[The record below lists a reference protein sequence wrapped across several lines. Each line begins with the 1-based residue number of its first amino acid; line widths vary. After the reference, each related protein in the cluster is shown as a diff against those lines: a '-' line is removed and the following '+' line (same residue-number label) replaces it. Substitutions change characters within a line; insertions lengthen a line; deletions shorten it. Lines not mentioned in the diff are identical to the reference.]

1 MQSVNNFSHDKIKDN
16 RIRTV
21 YTYQQIY
28 ALEAEYTANK
38 FAKGARRKQIA
49 QRIGM
54 QEIQVRTWF
63 KNRRAREKNENFKT
77 TTTSAP
83 IEQSTVPAYQHT
95 SLKRSRTDDLNSFK
109 ANNLNQSNW
118 ILPPP
123 ACQHSSTIENEIM
136 GFTENDLNR
145 SNWIQSSPAY
155 QHSSTTENDIMGFT
169 ANDLNHWIQ
178 PPSAYQHTPTTNDL
192 NVFEHIST
200 DDYNYIMEFIGN
212 NPSDCI
218 QPPPA
223 KKPKIQTLEQLVLHP
238 DTNCWIRI

>member
-1 MQSVNNFSHDKIKDN
+1 MQSV
-16 RIRTV
+16 RTV
-21 YTYQQIY
+21 YTNLQIKV
-28 ALEAEYTANK
+28 LEAEYAANK

-49 QRIGM
+49 QRIGV

-123 ACQHSSTIENEIM
+123 TCQHSSTI
-136 GFTENDLNR
+136 
-145 SNWIQSSPAY
+145 
-155 QHSSTTENDIMGFT
+155 ENDIMGFT

-178 PPSAYQHTPTTNDL
+178 PPPAYQHVPTTNDL
-192 NVFEHIST
+192 NVFEHSST

-223 KKPKIQTLEQLVLHP
+223 KKPKIQILEQLVLHP